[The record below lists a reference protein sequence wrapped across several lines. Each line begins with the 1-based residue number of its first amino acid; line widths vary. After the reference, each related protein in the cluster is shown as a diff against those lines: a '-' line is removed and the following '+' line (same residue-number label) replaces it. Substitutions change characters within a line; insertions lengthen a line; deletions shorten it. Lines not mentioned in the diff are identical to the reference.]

1 MDCKQYLCA
10 KIVKKRCSRA
20 PVQTNMNRIITKVIT
35 LLVLAAV
42 ITTACSKDET
52 YAEKKEKERD
62 AISSFIHR
70 DKVIM
75 SDGDTAVYVGNID
88 VIDEQQFVAQDS
100 TTRIEYHY
108 DAQGRMVYDRNEY
121 VLFGNGVYMQIV
133 RPGVGDKL
141 EPGKSK
147 RVIAR
152 YLEFNIMADSIQ
164 SRNDILYFST
174 TPDIIDIS
182 NNYGTFTAS
191 FNTMNGGGA
200 MYRFYNSTSVPSGWL
215 IPFNYIRLGRQI
227 HEHDEISKVR
237 LIVPHSQG
245 HSQANQNVY
254 PCFYQI
260 TFQQMRD

>member
-1 MDCKQYLCA
+1 MNQRNHLSLA
-10 KIVKKRCSRA
+10 LLLIVG
-20 PVQTNMNRIITKVIT
+20 
-35 LLVLAAV
+35 AV
-42 ITTACSKDET
+42 AISGVVATSCSKDET

-70 DKVIM
+70 DKAIIV
-75 SDGDTAVYVGNID
+75 DGDTTVYIGNID
-88 VIDEQQFVAQDS
+88 VITEEQFIAQDS
-100 TTRIEYHY
+100 ITNIKYHY

-133 RPGVGDKL
+133 RPGVGKKL

-152 YLEFNIMADSIQ
+152 YLEYNIMADSLQ
-164 SRNDILYFST
+164 TRNDVLYFST
-174 TPDIIDIS
+174 TPDIIDIY

-191 FNTMNGGGA
+191 FNISNGGGA
-200 MYRFYNSTSVPSGWL
+200 MYRFYNATSVPAGWL
-215 IPFNYIRLGRQI
+215 MPFTYIRLGRQVN
-227 HEHDEISKVR
+227 ENDEISKVR

-245 HSQANQNVY
+245 HSQANQNVQ
-254 PCFYQI
+254 PFFYQI